1 MSRRKI
7 YITILLPILLA
18 ISFLFV
24 GCGNSYMGLATR
36 WLANGQLEST
46 FFEETTYTAK
56 PYTATNKDGLQFEL
70 ASGGVKQTI
79 QGMTTAIS
87 NPLINQGIATQQN
100 GYALIS
106 QTNIT
111 GKFSYN
117 GQDYAINDSILSR
130 SFIRYSSSGFRP
142 IVSEQVIQSTTPVY
156 DFQTKKYNI
165 VQYDYTVLKY
175 YDGDSNSVQITITP
189 SEGSTTIEKSTN
201 TYYNLAKNNVPIDNT
216 ELYFMARAMRDN
228 INIFN
233 TITSSG
239 IVQTQIN
246 LSTGTENL
254 KDLPSA
260 TDTTEK
266 SYATTSTAISIAGTG
281 IGKGPGRRL
290 TFISYDSFNHAL
302 YRIQEIMPYNL
313 GDITYTL
320 STITTTKAP
329 TPAPTP

>member
-36 WLANGQLEST
+36 WLANGQTEST

-56 PYTATNKDGLQFEL
+56 PYTASNKDGLQFEL
-70 ASGGVKQTI
+70 TSGGVKQTI
-79 QGMTTAIS
+79 QAMTTDIS
-87 NPLINQGIATQQN
+87 NPMINEGIATQQT

-117 GQDYAINDSILSR
+117 GQDYPINDSILSR
-130 SFIRYSSSGFRP
+130 SFIRLSSSGFRP

-175 YDGDSNSVQITITP
+175 YNGDSTSVQVTMTP
-189 SEGSTTIEKSTN
+189 NNGSTTIEKSTN
-201 TYYNLAKNNVPIDNT
+201 TYSNLNKNNAPIDNT
-216 ELYFMARAMRDN
+216 ELYFMARAMQDS

-233 TITSSG
+233 TITNSG
-239 IVQTQIN
+239 IVTTQIN

-254 KDLPSA
+254 KDLPSTTA
-260 TDTTEK
+260 TEEK
-266 SYATTSTAISIAGTG
+266 SYGTTYAAITITGTG

-290 TFISYDSFNHAL
+290 TFISYDNYNHAL
-302 YRIQEIMPYNL
+302 YRIQETMPYNL
-313 GDITYTL
+313 GGIEYILSSITN
-320 STITTTKAP
+320 
-329 TPAPTP
+329 TPPINSK